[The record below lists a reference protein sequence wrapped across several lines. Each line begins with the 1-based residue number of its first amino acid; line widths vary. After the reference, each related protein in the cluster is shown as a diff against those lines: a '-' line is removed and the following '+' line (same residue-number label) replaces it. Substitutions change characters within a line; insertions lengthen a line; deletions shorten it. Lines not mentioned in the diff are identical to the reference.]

1 MFPIRSH
8 YSLVLCDVT
17 FPIQSIHQKKSCNP
31 KVQPPHH
38 FCWKVS
44 FYSSFSVCSCIGCS
58 KNMAP
63 QIQGIILS
71 SKTLPFCTSMSHF
84 PTNSYPQIAI
94 VVDFIRILPRSLDL
108 FDGCS
113 TSPQTSYGV
122 FPSVL
127 PTSQFC
133 PEMLKSYR
141 LFEGFPC
148 NFFSPHSYPLSENGT
163 NHDKSPNIIKYP
175 QITIFTGKMM
185 MHDQILE
192 VLYFQ
197 TNPEET
203 QPATLGMTFG
213 LRCRLARCFAF
224 LTSLCWG
231 HRWVQALLD
240 LLGCDECDG
249 MKDQKKV
256 GGRWWM
262 CFSFAIIKRHNLKIC
277 IQDSYS

>member
-1 MFPIRSH
+1 M
-8 YSLVLCDVT
+8 
-17 FPIQSIHQKKSCNP
+17 
-31 KVQPPHH
+31 
-38 FCWKVS
+38 
-44 FYSSFSVCSCIGCS
+44 
-58 KNMAP
+58 
-63 QIQGIILS
+63 
-71 SKTLPFCTSMSHF
+71 
-84 PTNSYPQIAI
+84 
-94 VVDFIRILPRSLDL
+94 VDFIRILPRSLDL

-133 PEMLKSYR
+133 PEMVKSYR